1 MKLTRTY
8 LKRLIKETMGDATQ
22 DTSGVDLKS
31 SAAARSVIDA
41 IERNKTIQMR
51 MDVLKKKPQ
60 PEKDAFVA
68 YFAKLL
74 GVDLTGGV
82 SVQRVKTAQQQSAK
96 RASENEV

>member
-1 MKLTRTY
+1 
-8 LKRLIKETMGDATQ
+8 
-22 DTSGVDLKS
+22 
-31 SAAARSVIDA
+31 
-41 IERNKTIQMR
+41 